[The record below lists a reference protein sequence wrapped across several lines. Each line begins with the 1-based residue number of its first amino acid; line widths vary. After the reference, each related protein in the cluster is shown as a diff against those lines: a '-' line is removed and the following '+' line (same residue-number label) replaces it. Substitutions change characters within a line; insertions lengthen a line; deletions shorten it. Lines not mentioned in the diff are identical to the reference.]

1 MATEQLKECRD
12 QFTGRAVTSLISRA
26 GNASLARV
34 VPIANLNETLSTG
47 GRVECHPQ
55 AREEDEAEVDASQ
68 EIKATVIDTEVLP
81 VIGRLQAS
89 WEVVTPRFDPN
100 SIRSIIGRF
109 AFLCG
114 CMHGAKSPTYSS
126 SHSL

>member
-26 GNASLARV
+26 GIASLARV

-55 AREEDEAEVDASQ
+55 AREEDEAEVGASQ
-68 EIKATVIDTEVLP
+68 QRKGTVIDTEVQP
-81 VIGRLQAS
+81 ARGRLQAS
-89 WEVVTPRFDPN
+89 WEV
-100 SIRSIIGRF
+100 
-109 AFLCG
+109 
-114 CMHGAKSPTYSS
+114 
-126 SHSL
+126 